1 MNYSENI
8 KASWEADLVYAKWYA
23 KQSDEK
29 KVGMI
34 LSGYRFVVNNIKDNL
49 LKINPFATKSS
60 ITAKFIEYTQ
70 KEDYSEEIF
79 AFIQAKMKERSEK
92 EWQEKFKTMKQSLGW
107 SYEEMAIYMEAK
119 NGASVKA
126 SINRQLP
133 AFAKLAVCV
142 FEEMNKREKIKEPT
156 KQEKSS

>member
-1 MNYSENI
+1 MDYSENI
-8 KASWEADLVYAKWYA
+8 KASWESDLAYAKWYA

-29 KVGMI
+29 KGSMI
-34 LSGYRFVVNNIKDNL
+34 LSGYRFVVNNIKDQL
-49 LKINPFATKSS
+49 LKINPFATKSA
-60 ITAKFIEYTQ
+60 ITSKFIEHTQ
-70 KEDYSEEIF
+70 KEAYSEEVF

-92 EWQEKFKTMKQSLGW
+92 EWQERFKAMKQSLGW

-119 NGASVKA
+119 NGASVKS

-142 FEEMNKREKIKEPT
+142 FEEMKNKEK
-156 KQEKSS
+156 